1 MKSAGGRAG
10 RGGGSGVRFS
20 GASFVTI
27 EQSAGPGETQRGIQ
41 LHVGLSNTGNCAV
54 KPLFISF
61 LFPALQRKSFAYW
74 QEARGRGERG
84 REARGS
90 RKKDRRGRA
99 GGAGGRE
106 EWKEERRY
114 HGGVIKEANLD

>member
-1 MKSAGGRAG
+1 MRKWVPRLNRMDEERGRAGGRVG
-10 RGGGSGVRFS
+10 RGFGVRFS

-74 QEARGRGERG
+74 QAARGRGERG

-90 RKKDRRGRA
+90 
-99 GGAGGRE
+99 
-106 EWKEERRY
+106 
-114 HGGVIKEANLD
+114 